1 VSFFEKKDFSHWKLP
16 FWSPGELTAHLG
28 FRYGMAKADEMNPT
42 LCQKTVM
49 CLAIP
54 FKLTERMLHMLSK
67 GKMSHRSHPG
77 LLFHNT
83 SISIL
88 SFEKGG
94 RIKEA
99 LTEQLQAS
107 KIESGERRKNRILIK
122 GYLLFSECL

>member
-1 VSFFEKKDFSHWKLP
+1 
-16 FWSPGELTAHLG
+16 
-28 FRYGMAKADEMNPT
+28 MNPT
-42 LCQKTVM
+42 LCQKAIM

-54 FKLTERMLHMLSK
+54 FKLMEGMLHMLSK

-88 SFEKGG
+88 SFEIER

-107 KIESGERRKNRILIK
+107 ENREWGK
-122 GYLLFSECL
+122 EEE